1 MRYVYYTSP
10 DIVPE
15 KGLDGSLL
23 LICIAGSPA
32 MFRGKLCS
40 TEKARQDLHRQQWGR
55 HPRLNRPQLLWSG
68 LALVLRPYV
77 LYVCIHHG
85 VLRQRHN
92 KCVSVSTE
100 SFVVSHT
107 HGVLVA
113 RLYSSF
119 EFRHHSI
126 YDGPPGALVIDETK
140 RNHEMVPT
148 RTPSEGRKPS
158 RVLCHNSCQDLDR
171 FFGLVRVLILCEI
184 TKVVVNSGKLLAGF
198 GASDYILPISCRSC
212 LAFIPAICND
222 IASVDMYRV
231 NQILSLQ
238 EVQEQS
244 QTIDVRSQRSRLLGS

>member
-1 MRYVYYTSP
+1 MYYTSP

-23 LICIAGSPA
+23 LICIPGSPA

-40 TEKARQDLHRQQWGR
+40 TEKARQHLHRQQWGR

-92 KCVSVSTE
+92 KSCVSVSTE
-100 SFVVSHT
+100 SFVVSHK

-126 YDGPPGALVIDETK
+126 YDGPPVRWLLTK
-140 RNHEMVPT
+140 PSVTMRWLPT

-158 RVLCHNSCQDLDR
+158 KESFAIIVAKILTAFLDLSE
-171 FFGLVRVLILCEI
+171 F
-184 TKVVVNSGKLLAGF
+184 
-198 GASDYILPISCRSC
+198 
-212 LAFIPAICND
+212 
-222 IASVDMYRV
+222 
-231 NQILSLQ
+231 
-238 EVQEQS
+238 
-244 QTIDVRSQRSRLLGS
+244 